1 MDTETDRTVEEE
13 YILALKGSN
22 KDVELILEADDE
34 KKLLRIIEQD
44 AYSSWED
51 LKKKCNLK

>member
-13 YILALKGSN
+13 YILALKRSN
-22 KDVELILEADDE
+22 RDAELILDEDDE

-44 AYSSWED
+44 FYSSWED